1 MDKMFANVAPR
12 DVSPRHYGDFPLGG
26 SDVSH
31 WGVRIGWWLCRDGM
45 YREVRRRS
53 GSAHWQSWIGAD
65 GVAWGDWGNHVPQPQ
80 GATPHPL
87 DLIEFVGSDCG
98 GSGLQWRGAQIVQ
111 CKCNRC
117 QGVE

>member
-1 MDKMFANVAPR
+1 MDNMFANVAPR
-12 DVSPRHYGDFPLGG
+12 NLSPRHYGDFPFGG

-31 WGVRIGWWLCRDGM
+31 WGVRIGWWLCRDGI

-53 GSAHWQSWIGAD
+53 GIPHWQCWVGRD
-65 GVAWGDWGNHVPQPQ
+65 GISWGDWGNHVPQPQ

-87 DLIEFVGSDCG
+87 DLIEFVGLDCG
-98 GSGLQWRGAQIVQ
+98 ESGLQWRGAEVVA

-117 QGVE
+117 QEVE